1 MQLKSR
7 HLILFAVACLVLLF
21 AQTPGGALL
30 AIGVFLQLA
39 LLLHGFEINRRSQL
53 GAFKLFLSCVPL
65 LLFVGGIHAFVR
77 IYLRE
82 GQYLFLTMASAV
94 LFLLMLLLSF
104 QIIFSF
110 YFMEKNNFELVAT
123 LQDAFNSLKDRR
135 RDFFKIGIIL
145 FLFSCIPWLESDWKL
160 VFAVTA
166 THLYLTRARLKTAI
180 LNF

>member
-7 HLILFAVACLVLLF
+7 HLILFIIACLVLLF

-30 AIGVFLQLA
+30 AVGVFLQLA
-39 LLLHGFEINRRSQL
+39 LLLHGFEISRRSQL
-53 GAFKLFLSCVPL
+53 GAFKIFLSCVPL
-65 LLFVGGIHAFVR
+65 LMFVGGIHAFVR

-82 GQYLFLTMASAV
+82 GHYLFLTMATAV
-94 LFLLMLLLSF
+94 LLLLLLLLSF
-104 QIIFSF
+104 QIVFSY
-110 YFMEKNNFELVAT
+110 YFLEKNNFELFAT

-135 RDFFKIGIIL
+135 REFFKTVLLLI
-145 FLFSCIPWLESDWKL
+145 FFSCIPWLASDWKL

-166 THLYLTRARLKTAI
+166 THLFLNRARLKTAI